1 MPIIDFGKYAART
14 EQAEARQRQAVA
26 FYQKSAE
33 TAFREVADALSNV
46 QQASEMET
54 DLQARVDAARNALRL
69 AQRRY
74 EAGYSGFLEVLDSQ
88 RTANESEL
96 ALLRH
101 RRLRLSFSLD
111 LMKSLGGGWS
121 PEQTTAQR

>member
-1 MPIIDFGKYAART
+1 MNIPYVTDWF
-14 EQAEARQRQAVA
+14 V
-26 FYQKSAE
+26 
-33 TAFREVADALSNV
+33 FRK
-46 QQASEMET
+46 
-54 DLQARVDAARNALRL
+54 ARVAE
-69 AQRRY
+69 RRY
-74 EAGYSGFLEVLDSQ
+74 EAGYSGYLDVLDSQ

-121 PEQTTAQR
+121 PEQANAQR